1 MLVHSTLDFA
11 SIDISFVNSKPGLKA
26 PFKGRANILLL
37 SLFKTYEIY
46 NITAFTSQI
55 TSYLICLACFFL
67 LLLFLL
73 LSGFSFT
80 NINNSQ
86 DNRGSGRNLFNS
98 SLPFPLA

>member
-55 TSYLICLACFFL
+55 TSYLICLTCFFVAV
-67 LLLFLL
+67 FP
-73 LSGFSFT
+73 
-80 NINNSQ
+80 
-86 DNRGSGRNLFNS
+86 S
-98 SLPFPLA
+98 SIWVFFHKH